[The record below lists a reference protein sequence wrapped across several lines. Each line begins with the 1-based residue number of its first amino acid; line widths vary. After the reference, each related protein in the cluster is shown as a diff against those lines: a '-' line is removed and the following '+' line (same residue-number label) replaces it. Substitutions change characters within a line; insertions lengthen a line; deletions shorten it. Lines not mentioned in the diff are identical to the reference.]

1 MIRTLLLVSS
11 FQCNNNQYAFE
22 NQFHEIFPVRLTS
35 NRRRWT
41 HIFPKNNEGQHNQQH
56 TQPSNDTLNE
66 VFNQISSS
74 MVRKDPQTSNNDW
87 NNDDPVWSATQ
98 QTGVDWKS
106 LTIPASLPITT
117 DYFPDPLSLEKS
129 YRLVHYDLTPQ
140 DIIDDVINERSP
152 LLKNSDVP
160 NNEDILSELVSQRL
174 AQGFQLILLTPQQ
187 EEAIAI
193 ATTPT
198 SSKLNINSPN
208 TPAASSRSLASK
220 LIRRRGR

>member
-1 MIRTLLLVSS
+1 
-11 FQCNNNQYAFE
+11 
-22 NQFHEIFPVRLTS
+22 
-35 NRRRWT
+35 
-41 HIFPKNNEGQHNQQH
+41 
-56 TQPSNDTLNE
+56 
-66 VFNQISSS
+66 
-74 MVRKDPQTSNNDW
+74 MVRKDPQVSNNDW

-117 DYFPDPLSLEKS
+117 DYFPDPLSLEKD
-129 YRLVHYDLTPQ
+129 YKLVNYDLTPQ
-140 DIIDDVINERSP
+140 DIIDEFINERSP
-152 LLKNSDVP
+152 LLKNSEVP
-160 NNEDILSELVSQRL
+160 NNEEILSELVSQRL

-193 ATTPT
+193 ATMT
-198 SSKLNINSPN
+198 SSKLNIASPV